1 MFCGG
6 EAEDGGDGGGGGGAA
21 VFAVVAVD
29 VDGSLAEGVACGACE
44 LELAIGVDAAVGD
57 GEVDVSDAAL
67 GGELDVWLGAVDADD
82 GFDAEGGEGV
92 EGGVAFGL
100 AAGVEAWVEGD
111 VVVETWVVG
120 GCGVGWGGEGERGC
134 RLYGGRLGKAGGG
147 GRGAGGEGCE
157 GGEEEGGAVRCVG
170 HVGSGEE

>member
-1 MFCGG
+1 LVGG
-6 EAEDGGDGGGGGGAA
+6 REAEDGGDGCGGGGAA

-67 GGELDVWLGAVDADD
+67 CGELDVWLGAVDADD

-92 EGGVAFGL
+92 EGAVVFGL
-100 AAGVEAWVEGD
+100 AAGDEALVEGD
-111 VVVETWVVG
+111 EVVETGEVG
-120 GCGVGWGGEGERGC
+120 GSGVGWGGEWERGC
-134 RLYGGRLGKAGGG
+134 RLYGGRRGGEIGG

-157 GGEEEGGAVRCVG
+157 GGEEEGGAVRCMV